1 MQAAEENY
9 SVNHPIYLYP
19 QEEKTLNSRKIR
31 TRCRRKRQEM
41 CSNRKELIETKIL
54 KEELEAIVQ
63 EISQKVELKTRDV
76 NARGK
81 RK

>member
-9 SVNHPIYLYP
+9 SVNYPIYLYP
-19 QEEKTLNSRKIR
+19 QEKTLNSHKIR
-31 TRCRRKRQEM
+31 TRCRRKKKK
-41 CSNRKELIETKIL
+41 CVANRKELIEIKIL

>member
-1 MQAAEENY
+1 MKCVA
-9 SVNHPIYLYP
+9 
-19 QEEKTLNSRKIR
+19 
-31 TRCRRKRQEM
+31 
-41 CSNRKELIETKIL
+41 NRKELIEIKIL

>member
-1 MQAAEENY
+1 MQK
-9 SVNHPIYLYP
+9 
-19 QEEKTLNSRKIR
+19 EKK
-31 TRCRRKRQEM
+31 CVA
-41 CSNRKELIETKIL
+41 NRKELIEIKIL

-81 RK
+81 RKQSKRDSLGRP